1 MSQIFI
7 KWLIC
12 IFDLINHKSIEM
24 KQFKILLF
32 LLLVPVFTFSQV
44 FDIEQVKVNPS
55 MMGDYEKFEGM
66 WANAHEEIHKIGN
79 KIGWFL
85 FKVVP
90 NSNQPKPGFDYVILN
105 FYKDAEAKKAG
116 WGVKNMQT
124 LMKKANYGKIKSSE
138 VKRLSSLGGKI
149 KSEVKGYSLSV
160 LDATIEVGS
169 GPAIGNRVTYH
180 GVKALNDDYENYEMK
195 WFKDG
200 HNQDIIEGRRLAWY
214 FNKVDSSTDN
224 ADKSM
229 THVIFERFNPSAPQ
243 REAFEPTFEQQMM
256 WKHGGASREF
266 IENATLELVN
276 FRSSLPQ

>member
-1 MSQIFI
+1 
-7 KWLIC
+7 
-12 IFDLINHKSIEM
+12 
-24 KQFKILLF
+24 
-32 LLLVPVFTFSQV
+32 
-44 FDIEQVKVNPS
+44 
-55 MMGDYEKFEGM
+55 MG
-66 WANAHEEIHKIGN
+66 
-79 KIGWFL
+79 
-85 FKVVP
+85 
-90 NSNQPKPGFDYVILN
+90 
-105 FYKDAEAKKAG
+105 
-116 WGVKNMQT
+116 
-124 LMKKANYGKIKSSE
+124 
-138 VKRLSSLGGKI
+138 
-149 KSEVKGYSLSV
+149 
-160 LDATIEVGS
+160 
-169 GPAIGNRVTYH
+169 
-180 GVKALNDDYENYEMK
+180 K